1 MKTSLWES
9 EDAES
14 LNETNWGEAVALV
27 TDGENYPNRYFLEAY
42 PGAKTGTYTFLFF
55 PNGYDE
61 SDIETVGAVKAQKDK
76 IFAECTVE
84 FTDKDIEPVQ
94 KHQVIVGNGT
104 GSGEYAAGD
113 IVTITAAGAVR
124 VWHLTGGQAIL
135 HLILQRT
142 RTAIQRQ
149 LYLSC
154 RTVMS
159 KSMQNIKT
167 FRLRQER
174 LPYRQISGMYSA
186 MQ

>member
-1 MKTSLWES
+1 MDGTDVTDWLGSSVLVMKTSLWES

-61 SDIETVGAVKAQKDK
+61 GNIETVGAVKAQKDK

-104 GSGEYAAGD
+104 GSGEYAVGD
-113 IVTITAAGAVR
+113 IVTITAAGAAQGMAFDR
-124 VWHLTGGQAIL
+124 WQAIL
-135 HLILQRT
+135 H
-142 RTAIQRQ
+142 
-149 LYLSC
+149 
-154 RTVMS
+154 
-159 KSMQNIKT
+159 
-167 FRLRQER
+167 
-174 LPYRQISGMYSA
+174 
-186 MQ
+186 